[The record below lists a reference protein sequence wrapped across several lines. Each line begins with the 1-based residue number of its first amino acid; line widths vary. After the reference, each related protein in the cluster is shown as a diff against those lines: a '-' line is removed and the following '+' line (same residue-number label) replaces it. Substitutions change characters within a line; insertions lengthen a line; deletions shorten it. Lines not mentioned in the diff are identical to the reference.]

1 MFHPASLL
9 LLWAA
14 GVVALQFFPLVP
26 TLVATLA
33 SALAAWWLGRG
44 LFLRLLKR
52 SRWLFLTMA
61 ILFLCLSPGIRL
73 PSPFGELG
81 LTKEGLDFAL
91 EHTGRLLTMLALLA
105 LLLSHLSHRG
115 VVSGFYLLM
124 APFRFFD
131 GRRSLAVRLMLT
143 LEAVA
148 GKDGQD
154 WRSLLHES
162 TKGPDSAADSLLTL
176 AAPAWTWRDSLLVG
190 GALLVAVGL
199 VWQGGGS

>member
-1 MFHPASLL
+1 
-9 LLWAA
+9 
-14 GVVALQFFPLVP
+14 
-26 TLVATLA
+26 
-33 SALAAWWLGRG
+33 
-44 LFLRLLKR
+44 
-52 SRWLFLTMA
+52 
-61 ILFLCLSPGIRL
+61 
-73 PSPFGELG
+73 
-81 LTKEGLDFAL
+81 L

-124 APFRFFD
+124 APFAWLD

-162 TKGPDSAADSLLTL
+162 IKEPDSSADSLLTL
-176 AAPAWTWRDSLLVG
+176 TAPVWTWRDSLLLG
-190 GALLVAVGL
+190 GALLLTVGL
-199 VWQGGGS
+199 VWQGGTS